1 MQQLHSKKRFCFSCF
16 SSSSS
21 SSSSSS
27 QPFSLAFNASLSTW
41 SAHKSPS
48 YSLFIGKTWIWTK
61 ASKNRVWNLITE
73 LQKAMVWVGNLF
85 IYTLFSIMGLFFFFW
100 QQLYTDCLFLFSF
113 FVFLNMDY
121 FKATL
126 TTSYVCSIPFVFFVL
141 FLVFALDC
149 FAV

>member
-48 YSLFIGKTWIWTK
+48 YSLFIGKTWIWMK

-100 QQLYTDCLFLFSF
+100 QQLYTDCLFCFLFSSSWTWTISRLPWQPLMCV
-113 FVFLNMDY
+113 VFPL
-121 FKATL
+121 
-126 TTSYVCSIPFVFFVL
+126 CFFVL